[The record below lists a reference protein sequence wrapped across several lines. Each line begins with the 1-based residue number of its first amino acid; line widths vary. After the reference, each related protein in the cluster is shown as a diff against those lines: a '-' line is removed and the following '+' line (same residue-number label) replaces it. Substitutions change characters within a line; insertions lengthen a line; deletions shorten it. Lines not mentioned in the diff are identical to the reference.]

1 MAGISRLRRELL
13 SFMAVVPFTR
23 ENLLS
28 FIPSQHQSQLA
39 TIYSQIPEGL
49 GKFLQKRDIVQQINF
64 NRTLQMSDECIGS
77 EYTKQWTSFTNHVYR
92 SIRDVFREKSVTCVD
107 PHELAK
113 DISNRYRERQ
123 PQWARRGGWRS
134 SRFEFDQIYTIH
146 DGDIQVS
153 RADVHVKAYVKEEC
167 EDNCF
172 DTNMYV
178 VSFTIELTIKAL
190 AVNGH
195 KIRTLCQL
203 VSENGTANAIE
214 YIKSN
219 C

>member
-1 MAGISRLRRELL
+1 MDDFSRFHRKLL
-13 SFMAVVPFTR
+13 AFKAVVPFTR
-23 ENLLS
+23 ETLLS
-28 FIPSQHQSQLA
+28 FIPSQHQDELA
-39 TIYSQIPEGL
+39 TIYSQIPESL
-49 GKFLQKRDIVQQINF
+49 CKFLQKRDIVQQINF
-64 NRTLQMSDECIGS
+64 NRTLQMSDEVIGN
-77 EYTKQWTSFTNHVYR
+77 EYSKHWTSFTNHVYR
-92 SIRDVFREKSVTCVD
+92 SLRDVFREKSVTCVD
-107 PHELAK
+107 PHELAQ

-123 PQWARRGGWRS
+123 PQWARRGGSRS

-178 VSFTIELTIKAL
+178 VSFTIELTVKAL
-190 AVNGH
+190 AVNAH

-203 VSENGTANAIE
+203 VGDNGTAKTIR